1 MAKAKEEKVLFPSL
15 MSKLGIGGTTSGL
28 LSDLT
33 GSDGMSGVVPSL
45 LNMGSRQ
52 ESKKDAEI
60 QRFSD
65 PAKLIK
71 KRRNL
76 LIQSQDKDLAQDV
89 DSSLMNYVTE
99 SGFFLDGS
107 GKAYMQTGGK
117 LYEAGEY
124 DVDVHGLPVPLAKKN
139 KGKNNR
145 QQLLAGFLR
154 PSGSGALSNSEFERA
169 LKIINST
176 SPNEFIRNQRE
187 LILIQQSRFG
197 V

>member
-28 LSDLT
+28 LSDVT
-33 GSDGMSGVVPSL
+33 GGGGMGGVVPSL
-45 LNMGSRQ
+45 LNMGNNQ
-52 ESKKDAEI
+52 EPKKEAEI

-76 LIQSQDKDLAQDV
+76 LIQSKDLAMEP
-89 DSSLMNYVTE
+89 DSSIMRYVTE
-99 SGFFLDGS
+99 DGFFLDGQ
-107 GKAYMQTGGK
+107 GNAYSQTGGK
-117 LYEAGEY
+117 FYDAGEY
-124 DVDVHGLPVPLAKKN
+124 DLDVHGLPVPLVKK
-139 KGKNNR
+139 GQRKN
-145 QQLLAGFLR
+145 LTIAGFLR
-154 PSGSGALSNSEFERA
+154 PSGSGALTNAEFERA

-176 SPNEFIRNQRE
+176 SPNEFIRQQRE
-187 LILIQQSRFG
+187 NILIQQSRFG

>member
-28 LSDLT
+28 LSDVT

-45 LNMGSRQ
+45 LNIGKKQ

-99 SGFFLDGS
+99 SGFFLDGR

-124 DVDVHGLPVPLAKKN
+124 DVDVHGLPVPLAKK
-139 KGKNNR
+139 GQRKN
-145 QQLLAGFLR
+145 LTIAGFLR
-154 PSGSGALSNSEFERA
+154 PSGSGALTNAEFERA

-176 SPNEFIRNQRE
+176 SPNEFIRQQRE
-187 LILIQQSRFG
+187 NILIQQSRFG

>member
-28 LSDLT
+28 LSDIT

-45 LNMGSRQ
+45 LNMGKDQ
-52 ESKKDAEI
+52 EPKKEAEI

-76 LIQSQDKDLAQDV
+76 LIQNQSKDLAMEP
-89 DSSLMNYVTE
+89 DSSIMRYVTE
-99 SGFFLDGS
+99 DGFFLDGQ
-107 GKAYMQTGGK
+107 GNAYSQTGGK
-117 LYEAGEY
+117 FYDAGEY
-124 DVDVHGLPVPLAKKN
+124 DLDVHGLPVPLAKK
-139 KGKNNR
+139 GQRKN
-145 QQLLAGFLR
+145 LTIAGFLR
-154 PSGSGALSNSEFERA
+154 PSGSGALTNAEFERA

-176 SPNEFIRNQRE
+176 SPNEFIRQQRE
-187 LILIQQSRFG
+187 NILIQQSRFG

>member
-28 LSDLT
+28 LSDIT

-45 LNMGSRQ
+45 LNMGKKQ
-52 ESKKDAEI
+52 EPKKEAEI

-76 LIQSQDKDLAQDV
+76 LINSQNLAMDP
-89 DSSLMNYVTE
+89 DASIMNYVTE
-99 SGFFLDGS
+99 DGFFLDGQ
-107 GKAYMQTGGK
+107 GNAYSQTGGK
-117 LYEAGEY
+117 LYDAGEY
-124 DVDVHGLPVPLAKKN
+124 DVDVHGLPVPLAKK
-139 KGKNNR
+139 GQRKN
-145 QQLLAGFLR
+145 LTIAGFLR
-154 PSGSGALSNSEFERA
+154 PSGSGALTNKEFERA
-169 LKIINST
+169 LRIINST
-176 SPNEFIRNQRE
+176 SPTEFIRQQRE
-187 LILIQQSRFG
+187 NILIQQSRFG

>member
-28 LSDLT
+28 LSDIT

-45 LNMGSRQ
+45 LNMGKKQ
-52 ESKKDAEI
+52 EPDKEAEI

-76 LIQSQDKDLAQDV
+76 LINSQNLAMDP
-89 DSSLMNYVTE
+89 DASIMNYVTE
-99 SGFFLDGS
+99 DGFFLDGQ
-107 GKAYMQTGGK
+107 GNAYSQTGGK
-117 LYEAGEY
+117 LYDAGEY
-124 DVDVHGLPVPLAKKN
+124 DVDVHGLPVPLAKK
-139 KGKNNR
+139 GQRKN
-145 QQLLAGFLR
+145 LTIAGFLR
-154 PSGSGALSNSEFERA
+154 PSGSGALTNKEFERA
-169 LKIINST
+169 LRIINST
-176 SPNEFIRNQRE
+176 SPTEFIRQQRE
-187 LILIQQSRFG
+187 NILIQQSRFG